1 MGDVRRRA
9 DAVTPLRWLLVVLC
23 AASLYVIWP
32 LWPPL
37 LLAAWTAALTRPLLK
52 RFEQAF
58 KGRRR
63 AAALLSLIIFM
74 VIAIPVT
81 LVIIGVFSGAQE
93 MLVTVKNSPSAKA
106 ALEAL
111 LASPDA
117 PLAVPSSLAE
127 VVALTQRSGAQGFE
141 LLTTV
146 AGAAATGVVGLFIYF
161 AGAYA
166 LLVDSPAVWAWIK
179 QHSPLEPRHLDRLAD
194 AFHETG
200 RGLLVGVGLTSA
212 TQGLVA
218 TIIYFALGVPR
229 AWVLGPITGIA
240 SIIPMVGTSLVWG
253 PISLGFF
260 LTSHPIKG
268 VILVLLGIGV
278 ISVIDN
284 VLRPIYARMGALQMP
299 MYLLFLAVFGG
310 LAAFGTWGALIG
322 PLIVRMAMEVLSI
335 VSESRREARE
345 EPPGKRPEEHHGAPP
360 VAFVNRP
367 LP

>member
-1 MGDVRRRA
+1 M
-9 DAVTPLRWLLVVLC
+9 TPLRWLLVVLC
-23 AASLYVIWP
+23 AASLFVIWP

-52 RFEQAF
+52 RFERAF

-63 AAALLSLIIFM
+63 AAAVLSLIIFV
-74 VIAIPVT
+74 VIALPVA
-81 LVIIGVFSGAQE
+81 LVVIGVISGAQE
-93 MLVTVKNSPSAKA
+93 LIATVKSSPSATV

-111 LASPDA
+111 LSSPDA
-117 PLAVPSSLAE
+117 PLALPSSLAD
-127 VVALTQRSGAQGFE
+127 VMALTQRSGAQGFDF
-141 LLTTV
+141 LTNL
-146 AGAAATGVVGLFIYF
+146 AGAAATAVVGLFIYF

-166 LLVDSPAVWAWIK
+166 LLVDSPAVWTWIK
-179 QHSPLEPRHLDRLAD
+179 QHSPLEPRHLDRIAD

-253 PISLGFF
+253 PIALGLF
-260 LTSHPIKG
+260 LTAHPIKG
-268 VILVLLGIGV
+268 AILVLLGIGV

-284 VLRPIYARMGALQMP
+284 LLRPIYARMGALKMP
-299 MYLLFLAVFGG
+299 MFLLFLSVFGG

-322 PLIVRMAMEVLSI
+322 PLIVRMAMEVISI
-335 VSESRREARE
+335 ASDPARE
-345 EPPGKRPEEHHGAPP
+345 GRADAKPEQRGEQPEAHHEDPP
-360 VAFVNRP
+360 VALSRP
-367 LP
+367 DR